1 MEGTVKWF
9 NVRKGFGFV
18 NGEDGE
24 DYFIHHSA
32 LEQGTFL
39 REDDRVSFEAADTD
53 KGKQAQNVALL
64 QKGSE
69 IRAQSDESSK
79 EAPEEETSE
88 EPAEEETSEEETSED
103 SEEAPEE
110 ETSEEPAEEETSEE
124 ETSEDSE
131 EEASE
136 EEPKEE

>member
-9 NVRKGFGFV
+9 NVRKGFGFI

-24 DYFIHHSA
+24 DYFVHHSA

-69 IRAQSDESSK
+69 IRAQSDESS
-79 EAPEEETSE
+79 EEVAEETSE
-88 EPAEEETSEEETSED
+88 EA
-103 SEEAPEE
+103 
-110 ETSEEPAEEETSEE
+110 
-124 ETSEDSE
+124 
-131 EEASE
+131 ASE

>member
-131 EEASE
+131 EESSE